1 MSVSPSDLTGL
12 FKAAY
17 GESTI
22 NLIPEVA
29 KLIRMVPFISKE
41 KQIGDKY
48 HQPVVVSYSHGVT
61 YGAANA
67 GAYSLNAAVA
77 LAMQDAQVDAPQIT
91 LRESVGYDAAAKA
104 AKGRNAFMDT
114 FDLLVETM
122 MESMMKRVEIA
133 SWYGGTGIG
142 QVSSSAN
149 TNATTS
155 VVQLSTA
162 TWATGIW
169 SGMKNCKINFYDN
182 TATLVSS
189 STDSIFVIS
198 SVDVANRK
206 LTVTGTATGITALD
220 SKASTNAP
228 LDIYFN
234 GAKASE
240 MSGINTIITNTGTLF
255 NISASDYELWKGN
268 TYSAAS
274 AALTMGKAVAAVAK
288 AVQLG
293 LNEKVCLFVN
303 PATWTNLN
311 SDLAALR
318 RFDGSWRKA
327 KGENGQENI
336 SYYGQNGEI
345 ELISHNIIK
354 EGEAF
359 AVPLKRIK
367 RLGAQDVSFKTPGRE
382 DEIFLHLPDNN
393 GYELRNYTDQ
403 QIFIETPA
411 RTVKITSIVNS

>member
-1 MSVSPSDLTGL
+1 MSVSPTDLTGL
-12 FKAAY
+12 FKEAY
-17 GESTI
+17 GDDTI

-29 KLIRMVPFISKE
+29 KLIKMVPFVEKE
-41 KQIGDKY
+41 KQIGNKY

-61 YGAANA
+61 YGQANA
-67 GAYSLNAAVA
+67 GAYALNSAVA

-104 AKGRNAFMDT
+104 AKGRNAFMDV

-133 SWYGGTGIG
+133 SWYGVTGLG
-142 QVSSSAN
+142 QVSSSVN
-149 TNATTS
+149 TDTTTT
-155 VVQLSTA
+155 VLQLSTA

-169 SGMKNCKINFYDN
+169 SGMKNCKVNFYDN
-182 TATLVSS
+182 TAALVSS
-189 STDSIFVIS
+189 GADAVFVIS

-206 LTVTGTATGITALD
+206 LTVTGTTGGISTLD
-220 SKASTNAP
+220 TKAGTNAP
-228 LDIYFN
+228 LDIFFN
-234 GAKASE
+234 GAYGNE
-240 MSGINTIITNTGTLF
+240 MTGLNSIITNTGTLF
-255 NISASDYELWKGN
+255 NISASSYELWKGN
-268 TYSAAS
+268 TYSASS

-293 LNEKVCLFVN
+293 LNEKVNLFVN
-303 PATWTNLN
+303 PSTWTNLN
-311 SDLAALR
+311 SDIAALR
-318 RFDGSWRKA
+318 RFDGSWRKS
-327 KGENGQENI
+327 KGENGVENI

-345 ELISHNIIK
+345 EIVSHNIIK

-359 AVPLKRIK
+359 AIPLKRIK

-411 RTVKITSIVNS
+411 RTVKISSIVNS

>member
-1 MSVSPSDLTGL
+1 MSVAPSDLTGL
-12 FKAAY
+12 FKEAY
-17 GESTI
+17 GDSTI

-29 KLIRMVPFISKE
+29 KLVKMVPFAEKE
-41 KQIGDKY
+41 KQIGNLY

-61 YGAANA
+61 YGQASA
-67 GAYSLNAAVA
+67 GAYSLNSAVA

-133 SWYGGTGIG
+133 SWYGGSGLG
-142 QVSSSAN
+142 QVSSSVN
-149 TNATTS
+149 TNATTT
-155 VVQLSTA
+155 VLQLSTA
-162 TWATGIW
+162 SWTTGMW
-169 SGMKNCKINFYDN
+169 SGMKNCKLNFYDN

-189 STDSIFVIS
+189 STDAVFTIS

-220 SKASTNAP
+220 TKASTNAP

-234 GAKASE
+234 GAYGNE
-240 MSGINTIITNTGTLF
+240 MTGLNKIITNTGSLF
-255 NISASDYELWKGN
+255 NIDASAYELWKGN
-268 TYSAAS
+268 SYSASS

-288 AVQLG
+288 AVQMG
-293 LNEKVCLFVN
+293 LNEKVHLFVN
-303 PATWTNLN
+303 PSTWSNLN
-311 SDLAALR
+311 SDIAALR
-318 RFDGSWRKA
+318 RFDGSWRKS
-327 KGENGQENI
+327 KGENGVENI

-345 ELISHNIIK
+345 EVVSHNIIK

-359 AVPLKRIK
+359 AIPLKRVK

-403 QIFIETPA
+403 QIFLETPA
-411 RTVKITSIVNS
+411 RAVKITSIVNS